1 MIELIYCA
9 PPEHAVIPSELIL
22 LTLSPRNKAGQVPLE
37 HRVISIK
44 FPEKLEIAAPEEHHV
59 NRKKTNTILEVL
71 QRSTMKETH
80 SNPITTLS
88 AYFSIIYPPLQ
99 SVKKRSA
106 FSFTICVKKIKLVN
120 PLQILPK
127 KIRNTTKTSLL
138 HIFFSSPISSKIFIF
153 KPKLKRNF

>member
-9 PPEHAVIPSELIL
+9 PPERALITSELIL

-44 FPEKLEIAAPEEHHV
+44 FPERLEIAAPEEHHV
-59 NRKKTNTILEVL
+59 NRKNANTISEVL
-71 QRSTMKETH
+71 QRSTMRETH

-99 SVKKRSA
+99 SVKIRSA
-106 FSFTICVKKIKLVN
+106 FSFFICVKKINLVN
-120 PLQILPK
+120 PLQIAPK
-127 KIRNTTKTSLL
+127 KSET
-138 HIFFSSPISSKIFIF
+138 P
-153 KPKLKRNF
+153 